1 MRKFL
6 LILLAMLVPLQSS
19 YAAAATLCAALSTG
33 ITAQLQ
39 ATAPHAA
46 RDEIRHAHGGE
57 AHDQPAAETAHQA
70 ATSPDHPK
78 NTDHASRAHDA
89 GACDDEC
96 SGIAHH
102 ACCHASAV
110 ALPAAVA
117 GLSAPSATAAASAPP
132 ALPPAS
138 PHSDGLFRPPRTMT
152 A

>member
-6 LILLAMLVPLQSS
+6 LILLAILVPLQSS

-33 ITAQLQ
+33 LTAQLQ

-46 RDEIRHAHGGE
+46 RDEIRHARVGVEHG
-57 AHDQPAAETAHQA
+57 HSAAQTAHL
-70 ATSPDHPK
+70 TPTPL
-78 NTDHASRAHDA
+78 DHANHSDHAAGAHDA
-89 GACDDEC
+89 GACDNDC
-96 SGIAHH
+96 SGVAHH

-117 GLSAPSATAAASAPP
+117 GLSAPSATSAASAAPG
-132 ALPPAS
+132 LPPAS
-138 PHSDGLFRPPRTMT
+138 PHSDGLFRPPRTVT